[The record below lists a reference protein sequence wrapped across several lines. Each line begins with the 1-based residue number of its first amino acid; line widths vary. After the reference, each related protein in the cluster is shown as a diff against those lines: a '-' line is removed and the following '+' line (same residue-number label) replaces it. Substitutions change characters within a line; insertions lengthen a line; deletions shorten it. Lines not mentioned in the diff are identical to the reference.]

1 MAIGITLGLGVAIG
15 LVAAGLVAAW
25 RHGLLVSVA
34 GGLVVGVL
42 AGLLLEGWI
51 GLPGAVAGPV
61 IGAVSAT
68 VVARGALR
76 RGATRGGTALL
87 LGAAALVLGAL
98 ALVPIAGFVVALV
111 VPALAARRARREP
124 ERFAGL
130 RTLAK

>member
-1 MAIGITLGLGVAIG
+1 
-15 LVAAGLVAAW
+15 
-25 RHGLLVSVA
+25 
-34 GGLVVGVL
+34 VVGVL
-42 AGLLLEGWI
+42 VGLLLEGWI

-76 RGATRGGTALL
+76 RGATPGGTALL
-87 LGAAALVLGAL
+87 LGVAAVLLGAL
-98 ALVPIAGFVVALV
+98 ALVPIAGFVVAVV